1 MREDTQKS
9 LGSAK
14 SGVQHWIVQRV
25 TALALIPLGVWFVG
39 AFIILFSAPYEVAYG
54 WLSSPWI
61 VTLSILFIFALFY
74 HGYLGL
80 QVIFEDYVSHQGLKW
95 GLIVITKMLSILMA
109 LLAIISI
116 LRIFLD

>member
-1 MREDTQKS
+1 MKTERNKS

-14 SGVQHWIVQRV
+14 SGVHHWIVQRV
-25 TALALIPLGVWFVG
+25 TALALIPLGVWFMG
-39 AFIILFSAPYEVAYG
+39 AFILLFSAPYEVAYD

-61 VTLSILFIFALFY
+61 VTLSILFIFTLFY

-80 QVIFEDYVSHQGLKW
+80 QGIFEDYVSHQGLKW
-95 GLIVITKMLSILMA
+95 GLIVITKMLSIFMA

>member
-1 MREDTQKS
+1 MKNATNKS

-14 SGVQHWIVQRV
+14 SGVHHWIVQRV
-25 TALALIPLGVWFVG
+25 TALALIPLGVWFMG
-39 AFIILFSAPYEVAYG
+39 AFTLLFSAPYEVAYG

-61 VTLSILFIFALFY
+61 VTLSILFIFTLFY

-80 QVIFEDYVSHQGLKW
+80 QVIFEDYVSHEGLKW
-95 GLIVITKMLSILMA
+95 GLIFTTKMLSILMA
-109 LLAIISI
+109 LFAIVSI